1 MGYKTSLNFVNK
13 DVLDF
18 KFTVLPFVT
27 SGYATVSATTGY
39 TYKDD
44 ADGNTSA
51 TPVNNTE
58 NINLRTSYRQMATTM
73 SYGAPLGLF
82 AKNDRAVV
90 SFSTIF
96 DNQGSKSVT
105 PMAYVGYQ
113 ARF

>member
-13 DVLDF
+13 DTLDF

-27 SGYATVSATTGY
+27 NGHATVSATTGY
-39 TYKDD
+39 TYTEDT
-44 ADGNTSA
+44 DGNTTA
-51 TPVNNTE
+51 TPINNID
-58 NINLRTSYRQMATTM
+58 NVSLRTSYRQMATTM
-73 SYGAPLGLF
+73 SYSAPLRLF
-82 AKNDRAVV
+82 AKDDRAII
-90 SFSTIF
+90 SFSTLF